1 MTRMISYV
9 ATLGL
14 AAVLLHAGCD
24 KQNNPSDD
32 GGGNPVIDLAQGPA
46 DLAGSSMDLAGGG
59 GPTMPGCASA
69 AGPTCGTGSTFQ
81 SSPTASGCFPN
92 GTTPPGA
99 FTPSFDNPA
108 GTCASVGDK
117 VIKCTG
123 APNCSFCIK
132 TGAATPPGCTAS

>member
-24 KQNNPSDD
+24 KQNNPPDD
-32 GGGNPVIDLAQGPA
+32 GGGNPVIDLAHGPP
-46 DLAGSSMDLAGGG
+46 DLSQSSMDLAGAPVG
-59 GPTMPGCASA
+59 PGCASG
-69 AGPTCGTGSTFQ
+69 AGPTCGSGYTFQ
-81 SSPTASGCFPN
+81 SSPTASGCFSN

-99 FTPSFDNPA
+99 YTPSFDNPA
-108 GTCASVGDK
+108 GPCSSVGDK
-117 VIKCTG
+117 VIACTN

-132 TGAATPPGCTAS
+132 IAAAVPPGCSVQ